1 MKNSHQNLLIALAL
15 CLCALCAWQ
24 WYGQTVQRTE
34 FDKLNAI
41 ANQKSALIQ
50 DYTNSIGT
58 MQHQIFEMDTSV
70 KELKGTIATNDQ
82 AILAQRKE
90 LNQLDS
96 ENISLTND
104 IAQYKQAVDTLEA
117 RLKDAYDSIRKQNDA
132 LKQLAGERDEFVK
145 KYNDLVIERNTIVS
159 NYNDLAAR
167 FEKLQSGASK

>member
-1 MKNSHQNLLIALAL
+1 MKNFHQNLLIALAL
-15 CLCALCAWQ
+15 CLCTLCAWQ

-50 DYTNSIGT
+50 DYTNSIET
-58 MQHQIFEMDTSV
+58 MQHQIGQMDASIT
-70 KELKGTIATNDQ
+70 ELKDTVATNDQ
-82 AILAQRKE
+82 TILAQKKE

-96 ENISLTND
+96 ENIALTND

-117 RLKDAYDSIRKQNDA
+117 RLKDAYDSIKKQNDA

-145 KYNDLVIERNTIVS
+145 KYNDLVIDRNTVVS
-159 NYNDLAAR
+159 NYNDLATR
-167 FEKLQSGASK
+167 FEKLQSGSSK